1 MIGPEQAV
9 AEHKRDQRR
18 TGVLWIAVAI
28 VLLVSLGFVYRSDH
42 QVEVIS
48 QRSGTLERQ
57 VVANGQL
64 AQEGKA
70 AAEEANRR
78 LRAAGKPTVPVPSVT
93 PISPPPS
100 TAEVDALTVEQVR
113 AIVVTELAQHKSE
126 LSQAEINQVARV
138 AAAMVPK
145 PADGKT
151 PTKAEL
157 QPMVVAALAAY
168 CVGDK
173 CVGKAGTDGK
183 PGKDGRDGENGKDA
197 PVVTDEQLL
206 TAAQAALQAYCG
218 QETQPCRGP
227 QGEPGATVTGPP
239 GATGPTGRGIADTDC
254 LEDGTWRITY
264 TDGTTSTSR
273 GPCRIVVVPTETDK
287 TGN

>member
-264 TDGTTSTSR
+264 TDGTTGTTR
-273 GPCRIVVVPTETDK
+273 GPCRIVLPPEK